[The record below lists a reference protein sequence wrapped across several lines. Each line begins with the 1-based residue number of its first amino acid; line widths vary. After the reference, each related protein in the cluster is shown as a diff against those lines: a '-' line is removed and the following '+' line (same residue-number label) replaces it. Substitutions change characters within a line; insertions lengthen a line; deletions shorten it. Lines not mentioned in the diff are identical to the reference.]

1 MSTMPRSDLPGR
13 RMQASLLVQVWDL
26 FLIELTNWRWSW
38 RSLLLT
44 GTITPLF
51 SIVGLSVFAR
61 DAGPEALGYVLTGN
75 MVVSLMFGN
84 MGNVES
90 HFSFMRLRGV
100 LEYFAALPVR
110 RALLVLA
117 VALAFLL
124 LSLPSLLVTLVV
136 GTWLLDIPMVLHP
149 LLALVIPA
157 CALPLSGIG
166 AFIACRVRDPSQGGA
181 FTLLATIVMAALGPV
196 VVPPG
201 RLPQAMIVLGYL
213 SPATYAASAFRQALL
228 GPVTWRMGL
237 DLGILACTTALVY
250 WLVGQTMDWRQ
261 R

>member
-1 MSTMPRSDLPGR
+1 MSRDERLGRSPH
-13 RMQASLLVQVWDL
+13 APLLTQIGDL

-51 SIVGLSVFAR
+51 SIIGLGVFAR
-61 DAGPEALGYVLTGN
+61 DAGPEALAYVLTGN
-75 MVVSLMFGN
+75 LVVSLMFGN

-90 HFSFMRLRGV
+90 HFSFMRMRGV

-110 RALLVLA
+110 RSVLVLA

-124 LSLPSLLVTLVV
+124 LSLPPLVITLSVGALLL
-136 GTWLLDIPMVLHP
+136 GIPVAPHP
-149 LLALVIPA
+149 LLALVVPA

-166 AFIACRVRDPSQGGA
+166 AYIACRVRDPSQGGA
-181 FTLLATIVMAALGPV
+181 LTLLVTIAMAALGPV

-201 RLPQAMIVLGYL
+201 RLPKVMIGLGFL

-228 GPVTWRMGL
+228 GPVTWRIGL
-237 DLGILACTTALVY
+237 DLAV
-250 WLVGQTMDWRQ
+250 LVGTAAVLYLVVGRVMDWRQ

>member
-1 MSTMPRSDLPGR
+1 MSRNDPLGR
-13 RMQASLLVQVWDL
+13 PLEAPLLTQIGDL

-51 SIVGLSVFAR
+51 SIIGLSVFAR
-61 DAGPEALGYVLTGN
+61 DAGPKALAYVLTGN
-75 MVVSLMFGN
+75 LVVSLMFGN

-90 HFSFMRLRGV
+90 HFSFMRVRGV
-100 LEYFAALPVR
+100 LDYFAALPVR
-110 RALLVLA
+110 KSALVLA

-124 LSLPSLLVTLVV
+124 LSLPPLVVTLLV
-136 GTWLLDIPMVLHP
+136 GSHLLGIPVTPHP
-149 LLALVIPA
+149 LLALAVPA

-166 AFIACRVRDPSQGGA
+166 AYIACRVHEPSQGGA
-181 FTLLATIVMAALGPV
+181 LTLLVTITMAALGPV
-196 VVPPG
+196 VVPPE
-201 RLPQAMIVLGYL
+201 RLPGVMIGLGYL

-228 GPVTWRMGL
+228 GPVTWRMAL
-237 DLGILACTTALVY
+237 DLAVLGATAVGLFL
-250 WLVGQTMDWRQ
+250 LVGRTMDWRQ

>member
-1 MSTMPRSDLPGR
+1 MSTMLRDDGLGPPA
-13 RMQASLLVQVWDL
+13 QAPLLAQIWDL
-26 FLIELTNWRWSW
+26 FVIELTNWRWSW

-61 DAGPEALGYVLTGN
+61 DAGPQALAYVLTGN

-90 HFSFMRLRGV
+90 HFSFMRVRGV

-110 RALLVLA
+110 KGVLVLA

-124 LSLPSLLVTLVV
+124 LSLPPLLVTLLV
-136 GTWLLDIPMVLHP
+136 GSLLLNIEITLHP
-149 LLALVIPA
+149 VLALVVPA

-166 AFIACRVRDPSQGGA
+166 AYIACRVADPSQGGA
-181 FTLLATIVMAALGPV
+181 LTLLATIAMAALGPV
-196 VVPPG
+196 VVPPD
-201 RLPQAMIVLGYL
+201 RLPGVMIGLGYL

-228 GPVTWRMGL
+228 GPVTWRMAL
-237 DLGILACTTALVY
+237 DLAVLGGLTAGLY
-250 WLVGQTMDWRQ
+250 LLVGRTMDWRQ

>member
-1 MSTMPRSDLPGR
+1 MSRNDGLRATL
-13 RMQASLLVQVWDL
+13 QAPLLVQVWDL

-38 RSLLLT
+38 RSLVLT

-51 SIVGLSVFAR
+51 SIVGLGVFAR
-61 DAGPEALGYVLTGN
+61 DAGPEALAYVLTGN

-90 HFSFMRLRGV
+90 HFAFMRLRGA
-100 LEYFAALPVR
+100 LEYFAALPIR
-110 RALLVLA
+110 KGMLVLA

-124 LSLPSLLVTLVV
+124 LSLPPLLATLLVGAL
-136 GTWLLDIPMVLHP
+136 WLDIAITLHP
-149 LLALVIPA
+149 LLILVVPA
-157 CALPLSGIG
+157 CALPLSGVG
-166 AFIACRVRDPSQGGA
+166 AYIACRVRDPSQGGSL
-181 FTLLATIVMAALGPV
+181 TLLATIAMAALGPV
-196 VVPPG
+196 VVPPD
-201 RLPQAMIVLGYL
+201 RLPQVMVGLGYL

-237 DLGILACTTALVY
+237 DLAVLGTMAVGLYL
-250 WLVGQTMDWRQ
+250 LVGRTMDWRQ

>member
-1 MSTMPRSDLPGR
+1 MSTMQLGDARVR
-13 RMQASLLVQVWDL
+13 RQQAPWHVQLWDL

-38 RSLLLT
+38 RSLVLT
-44 GTITPLF
+44 ATITPLF

-61 DAGPEALGYVLTGN
+61 DAGPETLGYILTGN

-110 RALLVLA
+110 KGALVLA

-124 LSLPSLLVTLVV
+124 LCLPPLAVTLLVGSLL
-136 GTWLLDIPMVLHP
+136 LDLQLGLHP
-149 LLALVIPA
+149 LLVVVIPA

-166 AFIACRVRDPSQGGA
+166 AFIGCRVRDPSQGGA
-181 FTLLATIVMAALGPV
+181 LTLLATIVMVALGPV
-196 VVPPG
+196 VVPPS
-201 RLPQAMIVLGYL
+201 RLPDPMIVLGYL

-228 GPVTWRMGL
+228 GPVTWRIGL
-237 DLGILACTTALVY
+237 DLGVLACATAAVY
-250 WLVGQTMDWRQ
+250 LRVGRTMDWRQ

>member
-1 MSTMPRSDLPGR
+1 MSTMQLDDRSR
-13 RMQASLLVQVWDL
+13 QHVQAPLLVQLWDL

-75 MVVSLMFGN
+75 LVVSLMFGN

-124 LSLPSLLVTLVV
+124 LSLPSLLVTLLV
-136 GTWLLDIPMVLHP
+136 GSLLLDVRMALHP

-157 CALPLSGIG
+157 CALSLSGIG
-166 AFIACRVRDPSQGGA
+166 AFIACRVRDPSQGSA
-181 FTLLATIVMAALGPV
+181 LSLLATIAMAALGPV
-196 VVPPG
+196 VVPPS
-201 RLPQAMIVLGYL
+201 RLPGVMVVLGYL

-237 DLGILACTTALVY
+237 DLGFLACTTAVVY
-250 WLVGQTMDWRQ
+250 LLVGRTMDWRQ